1 LSDLATRTGSELASP
16 EASKAANPLKM
27 LPKEYRKPASFFFLA
42 HSDTLTKGSAALCAR
57 LAIWIRDYRL
67 TVADVKEIFRRVSE
81 PGECEKFGF
90 GAAQFQ
96 AALASHVRQHV
107 ARREAEAEAQRHR
120 EELAEFQRNMQDPEY
135 RAKLEELFASIRQL
149 TQSTKIESIKT
160 TFESIKLHEE

>member
-1 LSDLATRTGSELASP
+1 LSQLTTRGDGPPQAS
-16 EASKAANPLKM
+16 NPLRM
-27 LPKEYRKPASFFFLA
+27 LPKGYRNLTSFFFLA
-42 HSDTLTKGSAALCAR
+42 HSDTLGKGSASLCAR
-57 LAIWIRDYRL
+57 LVVWIRDYSL
-67 TVADVKEIFRRVSE
+67 TPDDLKEIFRRMTD
-81 PGECEKFGF
+81 PAECEKHGF

-120 EELAEFQRNMQDPEY
+120 EELAEFQRNMQDPEC
-135 RAKLEELFASIRQL
+135 RAKREELFASIRQL